1 MSVVSYALIDSHIFT
16 NKVIYKQ
23 DKTAVDQQIIFPC
36 TLNISTAAW
45 RKQIVISLLEMWP
58 SEGFSMIKVT
68 CGIFILKFSKKQL
81 YSDRMNW

>member
-1 MSVVSYALIDSHIFT
+1 MSVVSYVVIDSHIFT

-45 RKQIVISLLEMWP
+45 RKQVVISLLEMWP
-58 SEGFSMIKVT
+58 SEGFSNDQGHLRYFYLKV
-68 CGIFILKFSKKQL
+68 F
-81 YSDRMNW
+81 